1 MNSIFMLSF
10 VFTFVASLLID
21 RRMLKQEKK
30 SVTMT
35 YGVFMLLSVVLFVS
49 KYMHWP
55 ILMPSRFFIHT
66 VSPWFIR
73 IMGI

>member
-21 RRMLKQEKK
+21 RRMLQQEKK

-55 ILMPSRFFIHT
+55 IHMPSRFFIHT